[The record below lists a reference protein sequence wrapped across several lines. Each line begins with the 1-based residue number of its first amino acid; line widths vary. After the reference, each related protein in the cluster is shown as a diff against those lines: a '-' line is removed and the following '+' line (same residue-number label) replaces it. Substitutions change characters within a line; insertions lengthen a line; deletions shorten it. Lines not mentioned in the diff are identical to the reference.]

1 MQVQTERGLILVEAE
16 YSSAEEARIAGYS
29 YAFHSE
35 KLRKDIYSKCTDSKG
50 LCHTFALIVE
60 GEMDKETTWIVKFQ
74 NMETG
79 KTGEDK
85 FTARNRG
92 EAVYS
97 FKECYRHA
105 VYKIL
110 DVINTG
116 KL

>member
-1 MQVQTERGLILVEAE
+1 
-16 YSSAEEARIAGYS
+16 
-29 YAFHSE
+29 
-35 KLRKDIYSKCTDSKG
+35 
-50 LCHTFALIVE
+50 
-60 GEMDKETTWIVKFQ
+60 MDKETTWIVKFQ